1 MSDRTSVFADNGKK
15 WIILSAILGLITL
28 MGSAIYVIQR
38 TNSQSQSDE
47 STSPSVATIEAVSA
61 LGRIEPE
68 GDVVLVAASPAM
80 AGAKVKSLLVSQGD
94 FVLQGDII
102 AITTDYDTKQAELD
116 RARRDLE
123 VAQANL
129 AIINAGAREGQIN
142 AQQATIQRLQA
153 QIATQREVDNARLSR
168 LRAQITS
175 ERVERQATVDRLQAE
190 LANAQNELRRY
201 QDLVRDGVVSQSE
214 FETRELT
221 FKAAQKRFQESE
233 ATYQKTINT
242 LNAEITEVEAVT
254 QQNIRTLTQQINEAQ
269 GRLEEIR
276 EVRGV
281 DVAASEAEVRRA
293 MAGVNQAQV
302 ELELTQIKAPINGKI
317 LEIKAREGENIDNA
331 QGVVEMANI
340 DQMLVIAEV
349 YETDIGKVEIGQEA
363 TIESENNTFRDQIR
377 GNVVQISSKIGKK
390 DVLETDPAASI
401 DARVVEVKIA
411 VNPEYNDIIN
421 SLIYSQVFVQILL

>member
-15 WIILSAILGLITL
+15 WIIISAILGLITL
-28 MGSAIYVIQR
+28 IGSAIYVIQR
-38 TNSQSQSDE
+38 TNTQSQTEE
-47 STSPSVATIEAVSA
+47 SNTPSVATIEAVSA

-68 GDVVLVAASPAM
+68 GDVVVVAASPAM
-80 AGAKVKSLLVSQGD
+80 AGAKVRSLLVSQGD
-94 FVLQGDII
+94 FVARGEII
-102 AITTDYDTKQAELD
+102 AITTDYETKQAELE

-129 AIINAGAREGQIN
+129 AIVRAGAKEGQID
-142 AQQATIQRLQA
+142 AQQATVERLQA

-175 ERVERQATVDRLQAE
+175 ETIERQATVDRLQAE
-190 LANAQNELRRY
+190 LDNAQNELRRY

-221 FKAAQKRFQESE
+221 FQAAQKRFQESE

-242 LNAEITEVEAVT
+242 LNAEIAEVEAIT
-254 QQNIRTLTQQINEAQ
+254 QQNVRTLTQQINEAQ

-281 DVAASEAEVRRA
+281 DVDASEAEVSRA

-302 ELELTQIKAPINGKI
+302 ELELTQIKAPINGQI
-317 LEIKAREGENIDNA
+317 IEVIAREGENIDNA

-340 DQMLVIAEV
+340 DQMLVVAEV
-349 YETDIGKVEIGQEA
+349 YETDIGRVQIGQEA
-363 TIESENNTFRDQIR
+363 TIESENNTFSEQIR
-377 GNVVQISSKIGKK
+377 GNVIQISSKIGKK

-411 VNPEYNDIIN
+411 VNPEYNDVIN